1 METGNNLEI
10 TAESINPEAGSH
22 AVPDNWIELKAALDA
37 ARDCREM
44 YPYYD
49 ARYGERGKRFCD
61 SDAAWL
67 AALVELPASEII
79 AQVEWL
85 GAVLSSRGMP
95 RITLEHQ
102 VTILYETLVAVRPER
117 RLEYE
122 RLLCARDWLRGERNR
137 YLAEED
143 FIMLVAEFLAAT
155 HGELDGAMQGM
166 GRLLVSAVCDEKA
179 GIPGAVASVK
189 EWATDSG
196 RFSAEWITAVRETLA
211 HAKKYVSEAVS

>member
-79 AQVEWL
+79 AQVEW
-85 GAVLSSRGMP
+85 V
-95 RITLEHQ
+95 Q
-102 VTILYETLVAVRPER
+102 R
-117 RLEYE
+117 RLDLP
-122 RLLCARDWLRGERNR
+122 RQTFP
-137 YLAEED
+137 D
-143 FIMLVAEFLAAT
+143 FAT
-155 HGELDGAMQGM
+155 LH
-166 GRLLVSAVCDEKA
+166 
-179 GIPGAVASVK
+179 PGY
-189 EWATDSG
+189 D
-196 RFSAEWITAVRETLA
+196 
-211 HAKKYVSEAVS
+211 